1 MCRCPNNP
9 NSPYTVFYCI
19 CALFDYILFN
29 GFSASYIPFL
39 VFFHK
44 YSLLYYYIE
53 CVYVYN
59 VYIIFFL
66 QWIIHHNT
74 GQTRTVS
81 PLRIVLNGGDVFLM
95 LRRTKVLVKIWNVS
109 LYPNIISQ
117 CIGLYRLTSCLYISF
132 VFCQVVGDQWLKVAH
147 NLIWNLW

>member
-19 CALFDYILFN
+19 CALFDFYSMVSVLLIFPFSFSFINILYYIIILSVCMCTMYILF
-29 GFSASYIPFL
+29 
-39 VFFHK
+39 
-44 YSLLYYYIE
+44 
-53 CVYVYN
+53 
-59 VYIIFFL
+59 FFL